1 MPIPNVGLCAAL
13 LAASDGH
20 ALGTNC
26 IASRMCNGDCFEF
39 VLPDPACQRSQTY
52 YYNNYGV
59 ATCNTCDSGYDRR
72 AATIMI
78 PGCSNSVEYYTCVE
92 QCNGC
97 SNCTSD
103 AAWSA
108 HTAGYEKKVIRTC
121 NCNTCQAATTYR
133 CAAGYYGT
141 PDRYVYT
148 GCQRCPG
155 LKNAAGDTV
164 YGHSTAGENENI
176 TDCWIDGAD
185 GPFGDNSGMYD
196 ITTPACIY
204 VTD

>member
-20 ALGTNC
+20 ALVTNC

-141 PDRYVYT
+141 SSNGTSGCTRCPDNGNSGAGTTSVT
-148 GCQRCPG
+148 GCCISG
-155 LKNAAGDTV
+155 
-164 YGHSTAGENENI
+164 
-176 TDCWIDGAD
+176 GAD
-185 GPFGDNSGMYD
+185 TSGNFSF
-196 ITTPACIY
+196 TPNCCY
-204 VTD
+204 S